1 MYNPPDLAIDPEPI
15 PFMGDV
21 NAHSPAWGSRVTYA
35 RGIRNGNVILNFV
48 MEHNL
53 TILNNGIASRFT
65 RAGIHSV
72 PDVVFCSQ
80 KPALEKDV

>member
-1 MYNPPDLAIDPEPI
+1 
-15 PFMGDV
+15 MGDV
-21 NAHSPAWGSRVTYA
+21 SAHSSAWGSRVTYA
-35 RGIRNGNVILNFV
+35 RGVKNGNVILNFV

-53 TILNNGIASRFT
+53 TILNNGMTSRFT

-80 KPALEKDV
+80 QLALETDFKIFQDRNNSDHFHI